1 MGFGARDF
9 VHGANAAK
17 PKKLRSPSG
26 RRSKTHFFKKT
37 KKILKNYRKV
47 GDNRPT
53 GATPHGRVAFV
64 RFGAESCAKTARNK
78 LKSWAANKGKTCFQR
93 ETKMTSKN

>member
-26 RRSKTHFFKKT
+26 RRSENPFFERNKKCS
-37 KKILKNYRKV
+37 KKMRKV
-47 GDNRPT
+47 DVKKPA

-64 RFGAESCAKTARNK
+64 RFGAESCAKKARNK
-78 LKSWAANKGKTCFQR
+78 LRS
-93 ETKMTSKN
+93 